1 MLASVVNRT
10 FCAKLAKIAIRVKK
24 LIKCGSIN
32 KQPFVNATASNAVNV
47 ARGGIGSKHNAA
59 TVATTVAHVS
69 VCNDGTEIAHIFF
82 GEHVTWAWYALK
94 HRKNF
99 LQK

>member
-1 MLASVVNRT
+1 MLTSVVNFT
-10 FCAKLAKIAIRVKK
+10 FWAKLTKIAIRVKK

-47 ARGGIGSKHNAA
+47 ARRGIGSKHSAA
-59 TVATTVAHVS
+59 TVTTTVANVS

-82 GEHVTWAWYALK
+82 GQQHATQTLCS
-94 HRKNF
+94 
-99 LQK
+99 